1 MRYLLKPDEPVLEW
15 LLNFDDQPSV
25 LPTFP
30 ADADHALVVAQLLS
44 GNVFAEVI
52 PAADDVASIVGG
64 GVPLGRLYF
73 QIPKKAVYSVC
84 PNADI

>member
-1 MRYLLKPDEPVLEW
+1 MRYLLKPDKPVLDW
-15 LLNFDDQPSV
+15 LLNFDGRPSI

-30 ADADHALVVAQLLS
+30 ADTEHVLVVAQLLS

-52 PAADDVASIVGG
+52 PAADDVTTIVGG

-73 QIPKKAVYSVC
+73 QIPKTAVYSVC
-84 PNADI
+84 PNADF